1 MKTAG
6 IFYFSGT
13 GNTEIVAR
21 MVRDELI
28 KRQYEVDL
36 FRIEDFTKKKTA
48 PDMDKYDLVGIG
60 SQVIGFTAPSIV
72 TRFVRALPA
81 ARGKKAFV
89 FRTAGGVA
97 PINYNASKPLMR
109 MLARRG
115 YDVFHERVFSIGS
128 NWVKKFDD
136 GVVVRLHEAT
146 GRKVGLMCDA
156 LDKGERRILK
166 TGLRLKVLM
175 ECVMHVTPLFF
186 RLIGKDY
193 AVSDA
198 CSHCGLCA
206 RSCPAGNI
214 LEKDGRIR
222 FGLSC
227 NLCMRCVYSC
237 PKQAIHLR
245 RFASFELPGGY
256 DIRKILSQPASH
268 DDAAVRPAPP
278 FFEAYRTDDAL

>member
-1 MKTAG
+1 MRTAG

-21 MVRDELI
+21 MVREELI
-28 KRQYEVDL
+28 KLQYAVDL
-36 FRIEDFTKKKTA
+36 YRIEDFTKKKTA
-48 PDMDKYDLVGIG
+48 PDMEKYDLVGIG
-60 SQVIGFTAPSIV
+60 SQVVGFAAPSIV
-72 TRFVRALPA
+72 ISFVRSLPA
-81 ARGKKAFV
+81 ARGKKTFV

-97 PINYNASKPLMR
+97 SINDNASKPLMR

-128 NWVKKFDD
+128 NWLKKFDD

-166 TGLRLKVLM
+166 TGRGLKVLM
-175 ECVMHVTPLFF
+175 ECVMRLTPLFC
-186 RLIGKDY
+186 RLAGKDY

-214 LEKDGRIR
+214 LDKDGKIR

-227 NLCMRCVYSC
+227 NLCMRCVYAC
-237 PKQAIHLR
+237 PKHAIHLR

-256 DIRKILSQPASH
+256 DVRRILSQPAALG
-268 DDAAVRPAPP
+268 DAAAKPAPP
-278 FFEAYRTDDAL
+278 FFEAYLADDAL